1 MEEEATAEDSEVTW
15 RRWRWRW
22 RRRRGTWGW
31 RRGEVMGEAKVEVM
45 EEAMVV
51 VEMEEEAKVVV

>member
-1 MEEEATAEDSEVTW
+1 MVVAKAEVTVVGKEEETEGET
-15 RRWRWRW
+15 
-22 RRRRGTWGW
+22 
-31 RRGEVMGEAKVEVM
+31 GEVMGEAKVEVM